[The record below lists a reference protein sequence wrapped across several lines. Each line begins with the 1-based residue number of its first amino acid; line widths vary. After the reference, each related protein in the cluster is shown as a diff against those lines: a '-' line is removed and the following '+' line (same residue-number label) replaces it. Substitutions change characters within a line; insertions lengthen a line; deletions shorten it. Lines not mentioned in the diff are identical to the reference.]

1 VPSATIHARFA
12 ATATRLIDKHGR
24 ALTLISQTRS
34 GPKYNPTITNTSSA
48 VFGVQTQSV
57 ASEIDGD
64 LVKSTDTRFL
74 IDSAVPIAVDMRLND
89 GLSVNHSVVS
99 VDELKPGMTSIL
111 YRIYVR
117 GGGVI
122 ESVVDALTVDSTSY
136 TADSGLITVDATTGS

>member
-1 VPSATIHARFA
+1 MPSATIHSRFA
-12 ATATRLIDKHGR
+12 AAATRLIDKHGR
-24 ALTLISQTRS
+24 ALTLVSQSRS
-34 GPKYNPTITNTSSA
+34 GPRFNPTITITSTA

-57 ASEIDGD
+57 ASEVDGD

-122 ESVVDALTVDSTSY
+122 EHIFSALTVDSNTVTVDSAVI
-136 TADSGLITVDATTGS
+136 TADATIG

>member
-12 ATATRLIDKHGR
+12 AAATRLIDKHGR
-24 ALTLISQTRS
+24 ALTLVSQSRS
-34 GPKYNPTITNTSSA
+34 GPRFNPTITITSTA

-57 ASEIDGD
+57 ASEVDGD

-74 IDSAVPIAVDMRLND
+74 IDSAVPIAVEMRLND

-117 GGGVI
+117 GGGVN
-122 ESVVDALTVDSTSY
+122 ESLIDVLRVDSTSY
-136 TADSGLITVDATTGS
+136 TADSASVTADATIG